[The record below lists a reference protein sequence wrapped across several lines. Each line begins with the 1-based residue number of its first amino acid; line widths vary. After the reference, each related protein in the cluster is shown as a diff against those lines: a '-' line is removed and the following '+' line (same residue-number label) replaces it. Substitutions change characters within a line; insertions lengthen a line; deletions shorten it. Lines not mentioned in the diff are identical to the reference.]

1 MWEKELQ
8 KIGLSEKEAK
18 VYLASLR
25 LGKSPV
31 QAISKEAGIN
41 RGTTY
46 NVIESL
52 TKKGLISSYQ
62 EGKKQYFFAESPDQL
77 ELLFKQQ
84 LEEIEHNRGRLKELL
99 PELKQLDNKEK
110 DKPVVR
116 YFEGKN
122 GIRAMVEDMF
132 DVKSGTEIV
141 MAYPYDEIKQKFT
154 SKELLEWRNKRLKNN
169 VHTRAIYTRNME
181 AIERPNIQSNRAE
194 VPSDKYP
201 LKSDVAIYENR
212 IRIASLCG
220 EKMIGIIIED
230 KDAADTLRSVFQLA
244 WKAAKQ
250 DSDNQKNK

>member
-46 NVIESL
+46 NIIESL

-132 DVKSGTEIV
+132 DVKRGTEIV
-141 MAYPYDEIKQKFT
+141 MMYPYDDIERHFT
-154 SKELLEWRNKRLKNN
+154 SKELDEWRNKRIQGDVKAR
-169 VHTRAIYTRNME
+169 TIYTRSSGP
-181 AIERPNIQSNRAE
+181 AERANIKVDRIRVSE
-194 VPSDKYP
+194 KEYP
-201 LKSDVAIYENR
+201 LKSDIAIYENR
-212 IRIASLCG
+212 IRIASLDG
-220 EKMIGIIIED
+220 QKMIGIIIED
-230 KDAADTLRSVFQLA
+230 GDAANTLRSVFELA
-244 WKAAKQ
+244 WKGAKQ
-250 DSDNQKNK
+250 DKES